1 MENWIKIFEDG
12 MMIRAEI
19 VKGIL
24 VENDIQAVVLNKK
37 DTAYQMFGNYQ
48 VLVKRDDAVQATKL
62 IQNAITF

>member
-1 MENWIKIFEDG
+1 MENWIKVFEDG
-12 MMIRAEI
+12 IQIRAEI

-24 VENDIQAVVLNKK
+24 VENEIPAVVLNKK

-48 VLVKRDDAVQATKL
+48 VLVKRDDAIQATKL

>member
-1 MENWIKIFEDG
+1 MENWIKVFEDG
-12 MMIRAEI
+12 MQIRAEI

-24 VENDIQAVVLNKK
+24 VENEIHAVVLNKK

-48 VLVKRDDAVQATKL
+48 VLVKRDDAIQATKL

>member
-19 VKGIL
+19 VKGVL
-24 VENDIQAVVLNKK
+24 VENGIPAVVLNKK

-48 VLVKRDDAVQATKL
+48 VLVKRDDAIQATKL